1 MLWFVWKV
9 NDRWRFLWLDIF
21 IPTTRFNAGIFCHR
35 SRVFTIDPDNM
46 ALKTNKWGGGE
57 KNQNITF
64 ESSWVT
70 DQACTFLYH
79 APRVCSARAP
89 APFRACRCALMAAWL
104 FQLSIGGCVYS
115 LNLQFSGSAS
125 KGRWLMDT
133 WPPVTLAHPSQQ
145 VTKPRGLMG
154 NEGDS
159 SGNLEQGIW
168 MLRKAE
174 QHYPILVWYDLTADG
189 YCQHFP
195 LLSLF
200 IMLLQSF
207 NSSDQPK
214 KRKKNNCFSCFLHRN
229 NPTTPAV
236 PCTID

>member
-1 MLWFVWKV
+1 MAGNLYSYHAVQRGDFLSPIARVY
-9 NDRWRFLWLDIF
+9 DRSGQHGF
-21 IPTTRFNAGIFCHR
+21 
-35 SRVFTIDPDNM
+35 
-46 ALKTNKWGGGE
+46 KNKQIGGRE
-57 KNQNITF
+57 NNLNITF

-79 APRVCSARAP
+79 APQVCSARAP
-89 APFRACRCALMAAWL
+89 APIRACRCALMAAWL

-125 KGRWLMDT
+125 SGRWLMDT

-145 VTKPRGLMG
+145 VTEPRGLMG
-154 NEGDS
+154 SEGDW
-159 SGNLEQGIW
+159 SGNLEQGMW

-214 KRKKNNCFSCFLHRN
+214 TTKKKK
-229 NPTTPAV
+229 
-236 PCTID
+236 TIVQLTFQLLFAQKQPYDPGGPVYNRLDRVCQKVM